1 VVAPVYVELISS
13 DPPVGPDDPL
23 PVSEPELTEANHL
36 SYAFQWFI
44 FAACVVVGWVLAVR
58 RSVRTH
64 RAAVAAG
71 T

>member
-1 VVAPVYVELISS
+1 
-13 DPPVGPDDPL
+13 
-23 PVSEPELTEANHL
+23 VSEPELTEANHL